1 MSVLNIDEHL
11 TFIEREAKEVLTV
24 SEASTLEID
33 LKRAP
38 WTVVQKHILQVIN
51 GKLQF
56 LTTLD
61 LSEPNAMLKA
71 ARIQGEISGLRTFFD
86 IAADLLSMSQEKEE
100 IT

>member
-11 TFIEREAKEVLTV
+11 SFIDREAKEILTV
-24 SEASTLEID
+24 SEATTLEVD
-33 LKRAP
+33 LKKAP

-61 LSEPNAMLKA
+61 LSEPNAMLRA
-71 ARIQGEISGLRTFFD
+71 SRLQGEISGLRTFFD
-86 IAADLLSMSQEKEE
+86 IAADLLSKSQEKEG